1 MKWNYFFSILFCF
14 LSFSIAFS
22 QTNKTPEFVSIQKF
36 IPSIKV
42 ELRYASNHNFI
53 GHPIKGYYTNNAIL
67 TIEAA
72 KALKKAQQ
80 LLNNKGY
87 SLIIYDAYRPQK
99 AVKEFVQWAKNLKD
113 TLMKREFYPTVN
125 KKILFKAGYISSH
138 SRHSSGSTVDLSII
152 SLKTNKPID
161 MGSPFDFF
169 GKPSWINYN
178 LLTKKQKA
186 NRALLQSVM
195 NKSGF
200 RNYAK
205 EWWHFTL
212 RNEPYKNRY
221 FDFNL
226 E

>member
-1 MKWNYFFSILFCF
+1 MKVKIVFVFVSLFFYSYIYC
-14 LSFSIAFS
+14 
-22 QTNKTPEFVSIQKF
+22 QQKKTPEFVSIQKY

-53 GHPIKGYYTNNAIL
+53 GHPIKGYFSNNAIL

-80 LLNNKGY
+80 ELIKKGY

-99 AVKEFVQWAKNLKD
+99 AVTEFVQWAKNLND
-113 TLMKREFYPTVN
+113 TLMKEEFYPTVA
-125 KKILFKAGYISSH
+125 KKNLFNAGYISSH
-138 SRHSSGSTVDLSII
+138 SRHSSGSTVDLSIV
-152 SLKTNKPID
+152 SLKTNQPID
-161 MGSPFDFF
+161 MGSPYDFF
-169 GKPSWINYN
+169 GKPSWITYN
-178 LLTKKQKA
+178 TLSKKQKA
-186 NRALLQSVM
+186 NRTLLQTVM

-212 RNEPYKNRY
+212 RNEPYRNRY
-221 FDFNL
+221 FNFNV